1 MMNFSPST
9 IEDIPQLTEW
19 IANDPY
25 HFHQGQ
31 PEWWITG
38 AEHSLLSFC
47 LMDARGPLAYVRLDR
62 EGEYIRIHTQ
72 FAPKSVVSNRRLVV
86 GMIGAVKKLEEVYYL
101 QAKGFVFNS
110 VSANLI
116 AFMGNHLN
124 FTSVGNDDYQLDFEG
139 Q

>member
-1 MMNFSPST
+1 VINFSPST
-9 IEDIPQLTEW
+9 FEDIAQLTEW
-19 IANDPY
+19 ISNDPY

-31 PEWWITG
+31 AAWWLTG
-38 AEHSLLSFC
+38 SEGSLLAFC

-86 GMIGAVKKLEEVYYL
+86 GMIAAVKKLEEVYQL

-110 VSANLI
+110 VNESLI
-116 AFMGNHLN
+116 AFMGNHLK